1 MFRGRREPQVR
12 SKTKKHGEQGLSV
25 NAVSLTGFWCLQC
38 GPEAASVFSSSPL
51 EEDQDPHPGWS
62 YCCYRPG
69 DRWPHP
75 IHHQDS
81 VWRLH
86 RLHHC
91 TQAQH
96 NNGLHKVSST
106 LPVTLKGKCTTCFSC
121 LPVFCHIFICT
132 VTMVNAHR
140 RWISL
145 VWSSQEQN
153 CGCSRPAVQLFFFAR
168 ESHSY
173 HPWLKGRMPSKRMW
187 LKHLLF
193 IILNHAKLL

>member
-1 MFRGRREPQVR
+1 MLFHLLDFGVSSVGQRQLVCLARALLR
-12 SKTKKHGEQGLSV
+12 KTRILI
-25 NAVSLTGFWCLQC
+25 LD
-38 GPEAASVFSSSPL
+38 EATAAIDLETDDLIQSTIRTQFEGCTVFT
-51 EEDQDPHPGWS
+51 
-62 YCCYRPG
+62 
-69 DRWPHP
+69 
-75 IHHQDS
+75 IA
-81 VWRLH
+81 H
-86 RLHHC
+86 RLN
-91 TQAQH
+91 TIMDYTRLVPYRLLWRENA
-96 NNGLHKVSST
+96 
-106 LPVTLKGKCTTCFSC
+106 PPAF
-121 LPVFCHIFICT
+121 PFFCHIFICT

-145 VWSSQEQN
+145 VRSSQEQN